1 MHAERRPPRC
11 LLEGGVC
18 GEFRRQLAVRRAAQ
32 CDYAVCFGPGTPSA
46 KTAAVP
52 ALHPLLLILLVVL
65 AGGWPAAAAAAEVT
79 VAVAG
84 NFAAPMRE
92 IATGFERETGHRVL
106 LSAGGTGKLYA
117 QIKAGAPFDLLLA
130 ADDETPLRLE
140 SEGDAVAGSRFTYAV
155 GGLVLWSR
163 MAGYVDDQGAIL
175 KTGDFRKLALANPRL
190 APYGAAATE
199 VLTAT
204 GALEAVRARLVTA
217 ENIAQAQQFVASG
230 NAELGF
236 VARSQVLRDGK
247 LVAGSAW
254 LVPPA
259 LHEPIRQ
266 DAAVLQRGRGKPA
279 VAALVAWLKGDAA
292 RAVIRAYGYLP

>member
-11 LLEGGVC
+11 SLEARVC
-18 GEFRRQLAVRRAAQ
+18 GEFRRQLAARRAAQ
-32 CDYAVCFGPGTPSA
+32 SDYAVCFGPGTPSA

-52 ALHPLLLILLVVL
+52 ALHPLLRILLVVL
-65 AGGWPAAAAAAEVT
+65 AGGWPAVAAAAEVT

-163 MAGYVDDQGAIL
+163 IAGYVDDQGAIL

>member
-1 MHAERRPPRC
+1 MPR
-11 LLEGGVC
+11 V
-18 GEFRRQLAVRRAAQ
+18 AQ
-32 CDYAVCFGPGTPSA
+32 RKATTRYASAPELPSA

-52 ALHPLLLILLVVL
+52 ALHPLLRILLVVL
-65 AGGWPAAAAAAEVT
+65 AGGWPAVAAAAEVT

-163 MAGYVDDQGAIL
+163 IAGYVDDQGAIL